1 MTASVDTS
9 FDYFSDTPPGKDPD
23 RYSPTLRRHHQLLW
37 NKELPTRGHFTLAP
51 EPGAHLV
58 HRSASGVFFLSSD
71 AITTRLMHKA
81 ARVRRDISAEDL
93 PAYRGYTAGSTF
105 VFPGNSIG
113 RKMTINRAR
122 GCHPRIADRF
132 DLTLECIRRHY
143 LGELPNPLG
152 EVFHRYADFFAL
164 FGDFSGYVSFFLLQD
179 LVEEDGKSIRFFHP
193 FDDFR
198 TPAVPKTG
206 PEYLAYLQRSE
217 DFITARSR
225 TIGAEP

>member
-1 MTASVDTS
+1 
-9 FDYFSDTPPGKDPD
+9 
-23 RYSPTLRRHHQLLW
+23 
-37 NKELPTRGHFTLAP
+37 
-51 EPGAHLV
+51 
-58 HRSASGVFFLSSD
+58 
-71 AITTRLMHKA
+71 MHKA

-93 PAYRGYTAGSTF
+93 PAYRGYTAGSTL

>member
-1 MTASVDTS
+1 MTAGVDTS

-37 NKELPTRGHFTLAP
+37 NKELPTGGCFTLVP

-58 HRSASGVFFLSSD
+58 HRSGSGVFFLSSD
-71 AITTRLMHKA
+71 AITTRMKHKA
-81 ARVRRDISAEDL
+81 ARLRCDISSEDL
-93 PAYRGYTAGSTF
+93 PAYRGYTAGSIL

-113 RKMTINRAR
+113 GKMTVNRAR

-143 LGELPNPLG
+143 LDEFPNPLG
-152 EVFHRYADFFAL
+152 DVLHRYADFFAL
-164 FGDFSGYVSFFLLQD
+164 FGDFTGYVNFFLLQD
-179 LVEEDGKSIRFFHP
+179 LVEEDGKTIRYFHP

-198 TPAVPKTG
+198 TTAVPKTCA
-206 PEYLAYLQRSE
+206 EYLAYLRRSE
-217 DFITARSR
+217 EFITARSR
-225 TIGAEP
+225 TIDAEP

>member
-1 MTASVDTS
+1 
-9 FDYFSDTPPGKDPD
+9 
-23 RYSPTLRRHHQLLW
+23 
-37 NKELPTRGHFTLAP
+37 
-51 EPGAHLV
+51 
-58 HRSASGVFFLSSD
+58 
-71 AITTRLMHKA
+71 
-81 ARVRRDISAEDL
+81 
-93 PAYRGYTAGSTF
+93 
-105 VFPGNSIG
+105 
-113 RKMTINRAR
+113 
-122 GCHPRIADRF
+122 
-132 DLTLECIRRHY
+132 LECIRRHY